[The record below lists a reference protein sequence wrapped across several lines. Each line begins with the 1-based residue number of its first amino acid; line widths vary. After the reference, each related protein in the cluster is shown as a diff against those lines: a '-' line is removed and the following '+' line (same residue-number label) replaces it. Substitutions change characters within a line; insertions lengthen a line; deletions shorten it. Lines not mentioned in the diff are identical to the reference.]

1 MTHLRDPCG
10 AVDTIAQPVLSGLMR
25 AADPSHYNLRF
36 ELDIPLVR
44 DSSRTPSEI
53 AIEHNHVMLVRLGE
67 DDDEIVASAEL
78 FRICPCS
85 EDVLLAADELGYP
98 FLDDVCA
105 EALDDDGSI
114 SDDLDEA
121 FPQDAVTEAHVLTEI
136 EFAASDEEEDP
147 LLRVLFV
154 RAILDHISRGFEVLF
169 VEDDPDQFPLWE
181 KTIGARR
188 FRDFIVAAG
197 GRRLPD
203 LRTLLDTSMHH

>member
-1 MTHLRDPCG
+1 MC
-10 AVDTIAQPVLSGLMR
+10 I
-25 AADPSHYNLRF
+25 
-36 ELDIPLVR
+36 R
-44 DSSRTPSEI
+44 DS
-53 AIEHNHVMLVRLGE
+53 HHVTLVRLGE
-67 DDDEIVASAEL
+67 GDDEIVASAEL

-85 EDVLLAADELGYP
+85 EDVLLAADELGCP
-98 FLDDVCA
+98 FLGDVCA

-114 SDDLDEA
+114 SDDLDEV
-121 FPQDAVTEAHVLTEI
+121 FPHDAVTETHVLTAI
-136 EFAASDEEEDP
+136 EFTASDEEEDP